1 MRSPFVGL
9 VLTSWFA
16 PFTGGDEQTLP
27 VGLEFVV
34 QHDPLE
40 GATAVN
46 GRADPYELW
55 EQRLV
60 SEEDRSN
67 EKYGGFYLV
76 ITFDDLAAHCG
87 LVS

>member
-1 MRSPFVGL
+1 MGSTNRPKKGERYAVRSPFVGL

-40 GATAVN
+40 GATA
-46 GRADPYELW
+46 
-55 EQRLV
+55 
-60 SEEDRSN
+60 
-67 EKYGGFYLV
+67 
-76 ITFDDLAAHCG
+76 
-87 LVS
+87 